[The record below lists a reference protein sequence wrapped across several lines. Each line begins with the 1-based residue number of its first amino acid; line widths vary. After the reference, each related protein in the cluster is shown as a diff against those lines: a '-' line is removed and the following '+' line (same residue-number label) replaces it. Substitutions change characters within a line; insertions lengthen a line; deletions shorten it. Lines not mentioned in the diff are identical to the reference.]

1 MNLDSSDFSY
11 CSVYSDYMRLIV
23 EHRTPYVRE
32 AAANSLATAL
42 PSKPDLFDVYLDKFV
57 NLYHDKVHPHI

>member
-1 MNLDSSDFSY
+1 
-11 CSVYSDYMRLIV
+11 MRLIV

>member
-1 MNLDSSDFSY
+1 
-11 CSVYSDYMRLIV
+11 MRLIV

-57 NLYHDKVHPHI
+57 NLYHDKVHPPYIVAHLVGKACAAKV